1 MIQRIQSVW
10 LLLSG
15 LVLTTLF
22 LFPTVSYID
31 LVCLGK
37 QIYVSGIYTSVN
49 NESVKQESFIL
60 QSIVAVFIA
69 IMPIVLIFLFKDRKR
84 QIKFIYL
91 QLVLIVLFAVWMY
104 VSANN
109 VLSANNQYLSA
120 NNIGIGFF
128 LLPVSIIFLS
138 MALGAIRVD
147 EKLIKSADRLR

>member
-15 LVLTTLF
+15 LVLMTLF
-22 LFPTVSYID
+22 LFPYVSYID
-31 LVCLGK
+31 LVGLGK

-49 NESVKQESFIL
+49 NESVKQDTFIL

-69 IMPIVLIFLFKDRKR
+69 VMPIVLIFLYKNRKR
-84 QIKFIYL
+84 QIKFIFL
-91 QLVLIVLFAVWMY
+91 QMVLIVLFAIWMY

-109 VLSANNQYLSA
+109 VLSVNNQYLGA

-138 MALGAIRVD
+138 IALGAIRND

>member
-22 LFPTVSYID
+22 LFPYVSYID
-31 LVCLGK
+31 LVGLGK

-69 IMPIVLIFLFKDRKR
+69 VMPIVLIFLFKDRKR

-138 MALGAIRVD
+138 MALGAIRGD

>member
-1 MIQRIQSVW
+1 
-10 LLLSG
+10 
-15 LVLTTLF
+15 LF
-22 LFPTVSYID
+22 LFPYVNYID
-31 LVCLGK
+31 LVGLGK

-49 NESVKQESFIL
+49 NEAVKQESFIL

-69 IMPIVLIFLFKDRKR
+69 VMPLVLIFLYKDRKR

-138 MALGAIRVD
+138 MALGAIRND

>member
-22 LFPTVSYID
+22 LFPYVNYID
-31 LVCLGK
+31 LVGLGK

-49 NESVKQESFIL
+49 NEAVKQESFIL

-69 IMPIVLIFLFKDRKR
+69 VMPIVLIFLFKDRKR
-84 QIKFIYL
+84 QVRFIYL

-138 MALGAIRVD
+138 MALGAIRND

>member
-22 LFPTVSYID
+22 LFPYVNYID
-31 LVCLGK
+31 LVGLGK

-49 NESVKQESFIL
+49 NEAVKQESFIL

-69 IMPIVLIFLFKDRKR
+69 VMPLVLIFLYKDRKR

-138 MALGAIRVD
+138 MALGAIRND

>member
-22 LFPTVSYID
+22 LFPYVNYID
-31 LVCLGK
+31 LVGLGK

-49 NESVKQESFIL
+49 NEAVKQETFIL

-69 IMPIVLIFLFKDRKR
+69 VMPIVLIFLFKDRKR
-84 QIKFIYL
+84 QVKFIYL
-91 QLVLIVLFAVWMY
+91 QLVLIVLFAIWMY

-138 MALGAIRVD
+138 MALGAIRND

>member
-15 LVLTTLF
+15 LVLMTLF
-22 LFPTVSYID
+22 LFPYVSYID
-31 LVCLGK
+31 LVGLGK

-49 NESVKQESFIL
+49 NESVKQDTFIL

-69 IMPIVLIFLFKDRKR
+69 VLPIVLIFLFKDRKR

-91 QLVLIVLFAVWMY
+91 QLVLIALFAIWMY

-109 VLSANNQYLSA
+109 VLSANNQYLGAS
-120 NNIGIGFF
+120 NIGIGFF

-138 MALGAIRVD
+138 MALGAIRND
-147 EKLIKSADRLR
+147 EKLIKSAERLR

>member
-15 LVLTTLF
+15 LVLMTLF
-22 LFPTVSYID
+22 LFPYVSYID
-31 LVCLGK
+31 LVGLGK

-49 NESVKQESFIL
+49 NESVKQDTFIL

-69 IMPIVLIFLFKDRKR
+69 VLPIVLIFLYKDRKR

-91 QLVLIVLFAVWMY
+91 QLALLALFAIWMY

-109 VLSANNQYLSA
+109 VLSANNQYLGAS
-120 NNIGIGFF
+120 NIGIGFF

-138 MALGAIRVD
+138 MALGAIRND
-147 EKLIKSADRLR
+147 EKLIKSAERLR

>member
-22 LFPTVSYID
+22 LFPYVSYID
-31 LVCLGK
+31 LVGLGK

-138 MALGAIRVD
+138 MALGAIRGD

>member
-22 LFPTVSYID
+22 LFPYVNYID
-31 LVCLGK
+31 LVGLGK

-49 NESVKQESFIL
+49 NEAVKQESFIL

-69 IMPIVLIFLFKDRKR
+69 VMPIVLIFLFKDRKR

-138 MALGAIRVD
+138 MALGAIRND